1 MVALLSCEA
10 KYIAAATTA
19 YQAIWLTGLLFEL
32 KDERASVLVLRVDN
46 ISTISL
52 SKNHVLMINP
62 NILM

>member
-1 MVALLSCEA
+1 VVALLSCEA

-32 KDERASVLVLRVDN
+32 KDERASVLVLSV
-46 ISTISL
+46 SL
-52 SKNHVLMINP
+52 SKNHVLMIDP